1 MMIYYVYLNVI
12 VFSTTSQKMCF
23 RYFESMTSIIFY
35 LTKYPNSLVF
45 HFLCAWW
52 FERKNM
58 CEFQDETRGIGSWPR
73 ADFTI
78 KTDFWDMIS
87 YS

>member
-45 HFLCAWW
+45 HFLS
-52 FERKNM
+52 FLH
-58 CEFQDETRGIGSWPR
+58 S
-73 ADFTI
+73 FTEG
-78 KTDFWDMIS
+78 
-87 YS
+87 

>member
-1 MMIYYVYLNVI
+1 MMIFYVYLNVI

-45 HFLCAWW
+45 HFLSFDPPFFHKWAETW
-52 FERKNM
+52 EKKYNYRKFSKLLKLSFKY
-58 CEFQDETRGIGSWPR
+58 EY
-73 ADFTI
+73 
-78 KTDFWDMIS
+78 DFW
-87 YS
+87 